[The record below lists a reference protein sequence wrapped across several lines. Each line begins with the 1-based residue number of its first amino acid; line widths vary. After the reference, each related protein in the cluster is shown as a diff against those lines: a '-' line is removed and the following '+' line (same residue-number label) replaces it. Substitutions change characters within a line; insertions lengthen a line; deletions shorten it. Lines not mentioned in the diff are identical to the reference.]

1 MTPPYPEGRNPD
13 DFNGGPMN
21 DTPPK
26 FMVVGDDGV
35 PRGIVELADLQSDA
49 TRLMYEMAAAAGND
63 AELDRIGFEWS
74 ARLDPDAMGYVSA
87 GALSLMT
94 RNILA
99 PLLDVLDEVMP
110 KAGFRAKLAESR
122 DHAERTLGGGR

>member
-1 MTPPYPEGRNPD
+1 
-13 DFNGGPMN
+13 MN
-21 DTPPK
+21 DTPPR